1 MKSSMSTKGGKSP
14 KAMVMSKVA
23 SASSSMKK
31 SMPKMGGKKS
41 SCK

>member
-1 MKSSMSTKGGKSP
+1 MSTKGGKSP

-23 SASSSMKK
+23 AASSKK
-31 SMPKMGGKKS
+31 PMPKMGGKKS

>member
-1 MKSSMSTKGGKSP
+1 MSTKGGKSP

-23 SASSSMKK
+23 AANTKK
-31 SMPKMGGKKS
+31 SKPMGGKKS

>member
-1 MKSSMSTKGGKSP
+1 MKSPMAPKGGKSP
-14 KAMVMSKVA
+14 KAMVMKKVA

>member
-1 MKSSMSTKGGKSP
+1 MKTPMASKGGKSP
-14 KAMVMSKVA
+14 KAMVMKKVA
-23 SASSSMKK
+23 AASSKK